1 MNGLDALR
9 KVADTV
15 MYEGYVLY
23 PYRASAPKNRSRWQF
38 GVLMPPD
45 FAAADPSESST
56 AQTECVLEAA
66 GAPSV
71 RVTLRFLQV
80 QRRTIEFDGAWRG
93 ACEDFVRAQGC
104 DVTTAPWDEAVAHE
118 IVFEAGAGGEATY
131 EVDGGE
137 YVTHVSFSGRA
148 VRRREAL
155 AVHVAVATED
165 VPGPWGAKRLRIS
178 VANRTAVPGRIADRA
193 AALPFAPVAVHCLV
207 EVGGARFLSM
217 VDPPEWAAAHVAE
230 CRNTGMWPVLGAT
243 PDLLLSAPII
253 LYDDPRVAP
262 ESPGDLFDATEI
274 DEILTLRTLALTD
287 AEKAEARATDPRAA
301 ALIERTEALDAA
313 ALGRLHGTLRMVGAG
328 EAVVPE
334 LGSGSACGPGSASAP
349 ATGTG
354 SLPGGSMQRD
364 GPPTFGD
371 DPCAGLFD
379 APAGEPTVIVA
390 GACIGAGSAVRL
402 RPGARRADAQD
413 MFLAD
418 RVAVVEAVLRDVED
432 RAYLAVSL
440 RDDPA
445 RDLKRDHGRFLYFA
459 PDEVEPLFGE
469 VP

>member
-9 KVADTV
+9 QVADTV

-38 GVLMPPD
+38 GVLMPQD
-45 FAAADPSESST
+45 FAAADPGESSA
-56 AQTECVLEAA
+56 AQTECVIEA
-66 GAPSV
+66 GRTPSL
-71 RVTLRFLQV
+71 RVILRFLQV
-80 QRRTIEFDGAWRG
+80 QRRTIEFDDAWRG
-93 ACEDFVRAQGC
+93 ACEEFARAQGC

-118 IVFEAGAGGEATY
+118 IAFEAGCGGEATF

-155 AVHVAVATED
+155 AVHVAVTTED
-165 VPGPWGAKRLRIS
+165 LPGPWGAKRVRIS
-178 VANRTAVPGRIADRA
+178 VANRTAGCGRASDRA

-207 EVGGARFLSM
+207 QARDARFVSM
-217 VDPPEWAAAHVAE
+217 VDPPEWAAAHVAQ
-230 CRNTGMWPVLGAT
+230 CRNTGMWPVLGAS

-301 ALIERTEALDAA
+301 ALIDRTEALDAA
-313 ALGRLHGTLRMVGAG
+313 ALGRLHGTMRMVAAG
-328 EAVVPE
+328 EAVVPHPAPPAPA
-334 LGSGSACGPGSASAP
+334 SQGPAVSSAP
-349 ATGTG
+349 SAR
-354 SLPGGSMQRD
+354 PAE
-364 GPPTFGD
+364 PPVFGD
-371 DPCAGLFD
+371 DPYAELFD
-379 APAGEPTVIVA
+379 APPGASTVVVA
-390 GACIGAGSAVRL
+390 GTAIRAGSTVRL
-402 RPGARRADAQD
+402 RPGSRRADAQD

-418 RVAVVEAVLRDVED
+418 RLAVVEAVLRDVED

-440 RDDPA
+440 QDDPG
-445 RDLKRDHGRFLYFA
+445 RDLKRSHGRFLYFA
-459 PDEVEPLFGE
+459 PDEVEPLPE
-469 VP
+469 DAS

>member
-1 MNGLDALR
+1 VNSLDALR

-38 GVLMPPD
+38 GVLMPQD
-45 FAAADPSESST
+45 FAAADPGESSA
-56 AQTECVLEAA
+56 AQTECVIEAS
-66 GAPSV
+66 GTPSL
-71 RVTLRFLQV
+71 RVILRFLQV
-80 QRRTIEFDGAWRG
+80 QRRTIEFEDAWRG
-93 ACEDFVRAQGC
+93 ACEEFARAQGC

-118 IVFEAGAGGEATY
+118 LVFEAGPGGEATFR
-131 EVDGGE
+131 VDGGE

-148 VRRREAL
+148 VRRREEL
-155 AVHVAVATED
+155 AVHVAVTTED
-165 VPGPWGAKRLRIS
+165 LPGPWGAKRVRIS
-178 VANRTAVPGRIADRA
+178 VDNRTAVSGPVADRA

-207 EVGGARFLSM
+207 QARDARFVSM

-230 CRNTGMWPVLGAT
+230 CRNTGMWPVLGAS

-287 AEKAEARATDPRAA
+287 AEKAEARATDPLAA
-301 ALIERTEALDAA
+301 ALIERTEALDAT
-313 ALGRLHGTLRMVGAG
+313 ALGRLHGTMRMVAAG
-328 EAVVPE
+328 EAVAPGPAAALSV
-334 LGSGSACGPGSASAP
+334 SQNSAEPRS
-349 ATGTG
+349 
-354 SLPGGSMQRD
+354 
-364 GPPTFGD
+364 GPPVFGD
-371 DPCAGLFD
+371 DPSSELFE
-379 APAGEPTVIVA
+379 APAGDSTVVVA
-390 GACIGAGSAVRL
+390 GTVVETGSTVLL
-402 RPGARRADAQD
+402 RPGSRRADAQD
-413 MFLAD
+413 MFLAG

-440 RDDPA
+440 RDDPG

-459 PDEVEPLFGE
+459 PDEVEPVSADGDAS
-469 VP
+469 